1 MRALNDIGFWRLAQR
16 TSMTEASVNLPL
28 MPEAYS
34 EIERLLTE
42 RANGALGCLGYFGD
56 RRSRL

>member
-1 MRALNDIGFWRLAQR
+1 
-16 TSMTEASVNLPL
+16 MTETGVNLAL

-42 RANGALGCLGYFGD
+42 RTNGALGCLGYFGD
-56 RRSRL
+56 GRSRL